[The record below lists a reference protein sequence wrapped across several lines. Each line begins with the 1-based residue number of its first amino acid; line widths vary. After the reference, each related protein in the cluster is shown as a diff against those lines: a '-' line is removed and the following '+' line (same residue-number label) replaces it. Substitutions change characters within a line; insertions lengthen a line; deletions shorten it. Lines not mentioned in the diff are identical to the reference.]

1 MKGITNVANIGERI
15 RELRKARGITSE
27 EITRQLR
34 MSSATIWRW
43 ESGKHIPPPA
53 RIYQLAEIL
62 RTSPAYLRGEIDDPS
77 PPTVEIGKLSELER
91 RVIEALRHGGRDD
104 AMRLLLDYDE

>member
-1 MKGITNVANIGERI
+1 MSNTGERI
-15 RELRKARGITSE
+15 RDLRKARGITAE

-62 RTSPAYLRGEIDDPS
+62 KTSPAYLRGEIDDPS
-77 PPTVEIGKLSELER
+77 PPSVEIGKLSELER
-91 RVIEALRHGGRDD
+91 RLIEAYRRGGRDD
-104 AMRLLLDYDE
+104 AMRLLLDQGE

>member
-1 MKGITNVANIGERI
+1 MTTMGERI
-15 RELRKARGITSE
+15 RALRKAKGITAE
-27 EITRQLR
+27 EITRQLH

-62 RTSPAYLRGEIDDPS
+62 KTSPAYLRGEIDDPS
-77 PPTVEIGKLSELER
+77 PPNEEVGDLTAIER
-91 RVIEALRHGGRDD
+91 RLIQAYRRGGRDD
-104 AMRLLLDYDE
+104 AMRLLLDEDE

>member
-1 MKGITNVANIGERI
+1 MSTTGERI
-15 RELRKARGITSE
+15 KEMRIKRGITAD
-27 EITRQLR
+27 EITRQLK

-62 RTSPAYLRGEIDDPS
+62 KTSAAYLRGEIDDPS
-77 PPTVEIGKLSELER
+77 PPTEDIGKLTELER
-91 RVIEALRHGGRDD
+91 RLIEVYRREGRDD
-104 AMRLLLDYDE
+104 AIRLLLDEGE

>member
-1 MKGITNVANIGERI
+1 MSDIGERI
-15 RELRKARGITSE
+15 RELRKERGITAD
-27 EITRQLR
+27 EITKQLR

-62 RTSPAYLRGEIDDPS
+62 KTSAAYLRGEIDDPAPPS
-77 PPTVEIGKLSELER
+77 PEIGKLTELER
-91 RVIEALRHGGRDD
+91 RLIETLRRGGRDD
-104 AMRLLLDYDE
+104 AMRLLLDQDE

>member
-1 MKGITNVANIGERI
+1 VSDTGERI
-15 RELRKARGITSE
+15 RKLRKLRGITAE
-27 EITRQLR
+27 EVTRQLR

-62 RTSPAYLRGEIDDPS
+62 KTSAAYLRGEIDDPS
-77 PPTVEIGKLSELER
+77 PPTEEIGKLSELER
-91 RVIEALRHGGRDD
+91 RLIETLRHGGRDE
-104 AMRLLLDYDE
+104 AMRLLLDHDE

>member
-1 MKGITNVANIGERI
+1 MPTMGERI
-15 RELRKARGITSE
+15 RELRKARGITADE
-27 EITRQLR
+27 VTRQLR

-62 RTSPAYLRGEIDDPS
+62 KTSPAYLRGEIDDPS
-77 PPTVEIGKLSELER
+77 PPNEEIGELTALER
-91 RVIEALRHGGRDD
+91 RLIEVLRHEGRDD
-104 AMRLLLDYDE
+104 AIRLLLDSDV

>member
-1 MKGITNVANIGERI
+1 
-15 RELRKARGITSE
+15 
-27 EITRQLR
+27 

-62 RTSPAYLRGEIDDPS
+62 KTSPAYLRGEINDPS
-77 PPTVEIGKLSELER
+77 PPTEEIGELTPLER
-91 RVIEALRHGGRDD
+91 RFIEALRHGGRDD
-104 AMRLLLDYDE
+104 AIRLLLDESE